1 MDHVAILS
9 KKTKWLSKII
19 SGEKTIESRWY
30 RFKKTPYDV
39 IKKDDIVYFK
49 ESGEPVT
56 TVSDVSKVLFFEN
69 LDQEKIIKILKQYG
83 TGIGILVSY
92 ASMLKSK
99 NYCTLIFLKN
109 VKEIEPFQVNKTGFG
124 MMSAWISVDDIN
136 KIKRKA

>member
-83 TGIGILVSY
+83 TGIGVLVSY

>member
-83 TGIGILVSY
+83 AGIGVLVSY